1 MDQRNLN
8 IEPIKTILIITV
20 GFLIVHLFT
29 KWQWALNISVIV
41 GVLGLLSNFIAKKIN
56 LFWIKTIWMLSLI
69 VPNILLSLI
78 YFLFLIPLAYL
89 SKVFKAQ
96 NQLKLRNTNQSMFI
110 EKHGDF
116 SNDSFHKM
124 W

>member
-1 MDQRNLN
+1 MDRRHLK
-8 IEPIKTILIITV
+8 IDPVKSILVITV
-20 GFLIVHLFT
+20 FFIVVHLLT
-29 KWQWALNISVIV
+29 KWQGALYISVII
-41 GVLGLLSNFIAKKIN
+41 GLLGLISNLIAQKIN
-56 LFWIKTIWMLSLI
+56 LVWIKTIWILSLT

-89 SKVFKAQ
+89 SRVFKAQ
-96 NQLKLRNTNQSMFI
+96 NQLKLRNTNQSMFM
-110 EKHGDF
+110 EKHGDL